1 MLNQII
7 GAILGAAGTGASIY
21 GNHLADQGRD
31 HVVDMERQRQQE
43 FQNRLNEI
51 QQHQMQRNN
60 FDVLEGNRIAHQDR
74 QVNAANTA
82 INTGNLQ
89 GAPSVPTGGG
99 SAEFA
104 SALAKQMGAAQQQAG
119 AAAKLQGNQFMVRQN
134 DRDFA
139 RDNSNFNVYDDL
151 ASHSLELLRDEQD
164 VAGDKGKLWR
174 DLGKLGTLGGKL
186 SYDKI
191 LGNF

>member
-21 GNHLADQGRD
+21 GNHLADQERD
-31 HVVDMERQRQQE
+31 QVVDMERQRQQE
-43 FQNRLNEI
+43 FQNRLKEI

-60 FDVLEGNRIAHQDR
+60 FEVLEGNRIAHQDR

-82 INTGNLQ
+82 INSGNLQ
-89 GAPSVPTGGG
+89 GAPSVPAGAG

-104 SALAKQMGAAQQQAG
+104 SALAKQMGVAQQQAG
-119 AAAKLQGNQFMVRQN
+119 AAAKLQGNQFMSRQN

-139 RDNSNFNVYDDL
+139 RDNINFDVYDDL
-151 ASHSLELLRDEQD
+151 ASHSLGLLRDEQD
-164 VAGDKGKLWR
+164 VAGDRADLFRKLGR
-174 DLGKLGTLGGKL
+174 LGTLAGGAA
-186 SYDKI
+186 YGNI
-191 LGNF
+191 LDNL